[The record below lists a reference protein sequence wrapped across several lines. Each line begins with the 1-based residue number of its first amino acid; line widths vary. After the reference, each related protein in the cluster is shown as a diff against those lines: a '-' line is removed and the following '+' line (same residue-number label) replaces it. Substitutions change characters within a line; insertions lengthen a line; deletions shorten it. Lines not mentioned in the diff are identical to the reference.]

1 MTIGWVIV
9 IQYLLIFYFF
19 LNFVFHYF
27 WHDFVFE
34 LIVQVWHDKCVE

>member
-9 IQYLLIFYFF
+9 IQYLLIFIFF
-19 LNFVFHYF
+19 EILFSIIFGMILF
-27 WHDFVFE
+27 FE